1 MLRVR
6 LDDCAADGTAHLDE
20 TRAAPH
26 GAAGAHPAGK
36 VRLTRELQLDQ
47 VFAILRRRCK
57 LILAI
62 AGVGTMLATI
72 LGLLVPPKYTA
83 TAQLVIETPAG
94 STAERAPG
102 VTLMDET
109 IDTHVTLLSSRD
121 HLQRVIESLSRDPK
135 FRPTAHNAVDPEAP
149 PVASS
154 SAAQPDALAQP
165 TGSEAMETTNE
176 LMRRLHIWL
185 GALRRSENTAVPPLE
200 EFERNTR
207 AIQER
212 RSRVISVAF
221 TSTSPEKAAAFAN
234 RIVQIYVDG
243 LKDQKLASA
252 IGEITRLDQR
262 IADTK
267 YETERAEAAA
277 QKAIQRRH
285 GSEPNASGAE
295 RDADGQMR
303 ELLRL
308 AGTSAQLYDSL
319 LRRRKEISDR
329 QETMAPGVG
338 VHVLAAVPKRPSSHN
353 PILFI
358 FPAFVVFA
366 IGASWLAVV
375 LEQLDRGLRSQE
387 EAGEAL
393 GISCVG
399 LVPLLPR
406 KYVTCPH
413 QCLLTKPFS
422 VYSEAIRSAAATLGL
437 TTGVARA
444 CKVVLISS
452 STPGEGKTTLAV
464 SLAAYLGI
472 LGRHVLLLDLNSGR
486 AFPLRRE
493 LENAAGRENFELS
506 PKSRSGAQC
515 IRHIVEARLDYL
527 PMAGY
532 RLDPL
537 VLFAREYLPRLVRQL
552 RESYDCVI
560 IDGPPVLGCGEAQ
573 LLPSMVDKLL
583 LVVKWGSTRREI
595 AQNALRL
602 LRGSGCLGKN
612 DSDFPIAILTQVD
625 LKKHARYR
633 FGDMGELLGKYRKD
647 HARFVEAQ
655 PETEDR
661 YPTMGADDEQPYRPK
676 VPGDES
682 NGCSL

>member
-303 ELLRL
+303 ELLRH

-329 QETMAPGVG
+329 QETMAPRCGG
-338 VHVLAAVPKRPSSHN
+338 PCARGGAEAAKLSQPNPVHLSRVCRFCNWRKLAGRRFGAAGSRITQPGGSRRSARYFLCRSCAPAAAKVRNLSSSMSPN
-353 PILFI
+353 
-358 FPAFVVFA
+358 
-366 IGASWLAVV
+366 
-375 LEQLDRGLRSQE
+375 
-387 EAGEAL
+387 
-393 GISCVG
+393 
-399 LVPLLPR
+399 
-406 KYVTCPH
+406 
-413 QCLLTKPFS
+413 
-422 VYSEAIRSAAATLGL
+422 EAI
-437 TTGVARA
+437 
-444 CKVVLISS
+444 
-452 STPGEGKTTLAV
+452 
-464 SLAAYLGI
+464 
-472 LGRHVLLLDLNSGR
+472 
-486 AFPLRRE
+486 LR
-493 LENAAGRENFELS
+493 
-506 PKSRSGAQC
+506 
-515 IRHIVEARLDYL
+515 V
-527 PMAGY
+527 
-532 RLDPL
+532 
-537 VLFAREYLPRLVRQL
+537 
-552 RESYDCVI
+552 
-560 IDGPPVLGCGEAQ
+560 
-573 LLPSMVDKLL
+573 
-583 LVVKWGSTRREI
+583 
-595 AQNALRL
+595 
-602 LRGSGCLGKN
+602 LRGNTVGGC
-612 DSDFPIAILTQVD
+612 D
-625 LKKHARYR
+625 L
-633 FGDMGELLGKYRKD
+633 
-647 HARFVEAQ
+647 
-655 PETEDR
+655 
-661 YPTMGADDEQPYRPK
+661 GADDGSRARLQ
-676 VPGDES
+676 GGS
-682 NGCSL
+682 H